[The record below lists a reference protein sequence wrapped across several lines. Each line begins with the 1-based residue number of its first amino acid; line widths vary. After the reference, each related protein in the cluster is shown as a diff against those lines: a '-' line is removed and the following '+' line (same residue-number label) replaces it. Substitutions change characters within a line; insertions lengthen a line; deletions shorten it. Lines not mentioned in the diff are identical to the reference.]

1 MGDRGNDS
9 DYFSFF
15 SKLQINDITNKALLS
30 LTMIRSS
37 IQKIEFC
44 QHLKYENFFFLEESF
59 SLIDSL

>member
-9 DYFSFF
+9 DYFSLFL
-15 SKLQINDITNKALLS
+15 KPQINDITNKALLS

-37 IQKIEFC
+37 RQKIEFC
-44 QHLKYENFFFLEESF
+44 QHLKYEFFFLAESF